1 MENLTRAV
9 VTEKSRRDQTEGS
22 PDCVPLGLHVSGTT
36 LHKTFLSNEW
46 NGEYKD
52 EEEEKWQT

>member
-46 NGEYKD
+46 NGEQED
-52 EEEEKWQT
+52 EEEEK